1 MMFLDCPAW
10 LNRDGAERCGLPAEV
25 SCRFTMR
32 STDGPI
38 ESAMIRCPAG
48 HYFCGAIESLTWDG
62 KNKHD
67 PGSGAVTSRA
77 RRVSV
82 PGSHDGAD
90 GSTIR
95 DYPAEP
101 DPDFSRPNTA
111 PASYLGR
118 PARLWITV
126 MRPRRRRTASRH
138 PMPTV
143 TRGGKQTPPGHGGS
157 RPAAELKPSP
167 AIRCPPPARRPSIT
181 SESSHS
187 QTDRSDTGA

>member
-32 STDGPI
+32 STDGPV

-62 KNKHD
+62 KDKHD
-67 PGSGAVTSRA
+67 PGSPAVTSRA

-82 PGSHDGAD
+82 QGSRDDAD
-90 GSTIR
+90 GSDVR
-95 DYPAEP
+95 DDPAGP

-111 PASYLGR
+111 PAAYLGR
-118 PARLWITV
+118 PARLWISV
-126 MRPRRRRTASRH
+126 MRPRRRCTTSPH

-143 TRGGKQTPPGHGGS
+143 ANGAKPASPGT
-157 RPAAELKPSP
+157 AAGDAPH
-167 AIRCPPPARRPSIT
+167 ADDRCPTVPIGRD
-181 SESSHS
+181 
-187 QTDRSDTGA
+187 QG

>member
-10 LNRDGAERCGLPAEV
+10 LDRDGAERCGLPAEV

-38 ESAMIRCPAG
+38 ESAMIKCPAG

-67 PGSGAVTSRA
+67 PGSAAVTFRA

-82 PGSHDGAD
+82 QDGRDGRDGAD
-90 GSTIR
+90 GSTVR

-126 MRPRRRRTASRH
+126 MRPRRRLATSRH

-143 TRGGKQTPPGHGGS
+143 TGGGKQTHPGTAAGDAPHADDRCRTVPIRRDHG
-157 RPAAELKPSP
+157 
-167 AIRCPPPARRPSIT
+167 
-181 SESSHS
+181 
-187 QTDRSDTGA
+187 